1 MVLRLLDGMQIFCKT
16 LTGKTITLEV
26 ESSYTILMVKW
37 LIEDKEGIPPDQ
49 HRLICSGKKLE
60 DDRTVADYNIQKESA
75 LGAAP
80 GPARVADFVT
90 ILNPTPKTISLNV
103 SSKRP
108 IERVKHLIEENE
120 GIPVDQQ
127 RLIFAGEQLDDGLS
141 LAACNIQEDST
152 LQLVLRE
159 AEAVRFVKK
168 AKAQQAVLAEEAKAK
183 KYFLVERIN
192 EVVAY
197 AARFR
202 KRSRRDRD
210 LAAEDRV
217 QADPF

>member
-1 MVLRLLDGMQIFCKT
+1 M
-16 LTGKTITLEV
+16 
-26 ESSYTILMVKW
+26 
-37 LIEDKEGIPPDQ
+37 
-49 HRLICSGKKLE
+49 
-60 DDRTVADYNIQKESA
+60 
-75 LGAAP
+75 
-80 GPARVADFVT
+80 
-90 ILNPTPKTISLNV
+90 
-103 SSKRP
+103 
-108 IERVKHLIEENE
+108 KHLIKENE
-120 GIPVDQQ
+120 VIPVDQQ

-183 KYFLVERIN
+183 EYFLAERIN

-197 AARFR
+197 AARVR

-217 QADPF
+217 QPKMGTTEP